1 MVSWIVKV
9 SNGGNNV
16 SLNGVRG
23 DKKVKDM
30 KRHVIVDK
38 NGFLITVMVTIVN
51 MHDNKAAYLL
61 MRLLKEM
68 YSG

>member
-1 MVSWIVKV
+1 
-9 SNGGNNV
+9 
-16 SLNGVRG
+16 
-23 DKKVKDM
+23 M